1 LETISTVPPLI
12 PILAYQG
19 IEHLSVLVMPQRC
32 HANVDQCPFGS
43 QCRAG
48 ICFWSHCLADQG
60 LDPGAL

>member
-1 LETISTVPPLI
+1 
-12 PILAYQG
+12 
-19 IEHLSVLVMPQRC
+19 VLVMPQRC